1 MTRASKHFNSRKLT
15 KPAQI
20 GNTIF
25 CVGVSECLVIERAQ
39 HEYEYIAASHNK
51 IYTLE
56 NGREDMRLK
65 VRKAVSQLERDR
77 HELIEALQSICNG
90 DIGPDGQYHFTF
102 SGSQCV
108 KIATQIL
115 ERMK

>member
-1 MTRASKHFNSRKLT
+1 MKEIPTPLT
-15 KPAQI
+15 DAHDRMAKDCPPLI
-20 GNTIF
+20 W
-25 CVGVSECLVIERAQ
+25 VVSQAFAR
-39 HEYEYIAASHNK
+39 
-51 IYTLE
+51 
-56 NGREDMRLK
+56 
-65 VRKAVSQLERDR
+65 QLERDR